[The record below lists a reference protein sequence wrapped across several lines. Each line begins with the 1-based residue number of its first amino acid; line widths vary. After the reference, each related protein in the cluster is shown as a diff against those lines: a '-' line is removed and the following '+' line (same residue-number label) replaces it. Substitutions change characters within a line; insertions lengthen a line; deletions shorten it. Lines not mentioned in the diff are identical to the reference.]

1 MNDISISSTATFPR
15 RTQRYNSAMEHEN
28 RDLRGVVAALR
39 QRIGQEEQ
47 AARERAGQMLVLRQ
61 ANQHLV
67 LAAFTAEDL
76 HAAAELTNERQT
88 VFLSMLA
95 HELRNPIA
103 AISFA
108 NTVMRGLEI
117 DNAKLDKLLDIVARQ
132 SNHLVRLV
140 DDLLD
145 VSRLRTGKLTLQF
158 HDGTLAEILEGAIMT
173 AQPVINQREQA
184 VRMELPAADVKLH
197 ADHVRLA
204 QLFSNLLVNASKFS
218 PPHSTLYIGAAVQG
232 PFVAVTVR
240 DEGKGIAI
248 EDMDRMFELFEQ
260 GPDESGH
267 TLSGGL
273 GIGLSLVRSIAVMHG
288 GSVSVTSAGA
298 GQGSEFTVLLPL
310 PATDA
315 DPRSMSLP
323 DAGVDLDVLM
333 KG

>member
-1 MNDISISSTATFPR
+1 MNDTSISMTAPLPR
-15 RTQRYNSAMEHEN
+15 RTQRYNSAMEQEN
-28 RDLRGVVAALR
+28 RQLRGVIAALR
-39 QRIGQEEQ
+39 QRIALEEQ
-47 AARERAGQMLVLRQ
+47 AARERAGQLLVLRQ

-76 HAAAELTNERQT
+76 HAEAALTNERQT

-103 AISFA
+103 AITFA
-108 NTVMRGLEI
+108 NTVMRGLHI
-117 DNAKLDKLLDIVARQ
+117 NNGKLGKLLDIVGRQ
-132 SNHLVRLV
+132 SSHLVRLV

-158 HDGTLAEILEGAIMT
+158 HEGMLADILEGAIMS
-173 AQPVINQREQA
+173 AQPVISQRGQT
-184 VRMELPAADVKLH
+184 VRVALPSADVKLN

-218 PPHSTLYIGAAVQG
+218 PPHSTLHIGAAVQG
-232 PFVAVTVR
+232 PFVAVSIR
-240 DEGKGIAI
+240 DEGKGIKI
-248 EDMDRMFELFEQ
+248 EDMERMFELFEQ

-288 GSVSVTSAGA
+288 GSVSVTSAGP
-298 GQGSEFTVLLPL
+298 GQGCEFTVLLPL
-310 PATDA
+310 PTD
-315 DPRSMSLP
+315 
-323 DAGVDLDVLM
+323 DAEPGAVTSEHEGIDLNVLK

>member
-1 MNDISISSTATFPR
+1 MNDTSLSMSAPHAR
-15 RTQRYNSAMEHEN
+15 RTLRFNNAMEQEN
-28 RDLRGVVAALR
+28 RDLRGVIAALR
-39 QRIGQEEQ
+39 QRIAQEEQ

-67 LAAFTAEDL
+67 LAAFTAGDL
-76 HAAAELTNERQT
+76 HAEAELTNERQT

-103 AISFA
+103 AITFA
-108 NTVMRGLEI
+108 NSVIRGLHI
-117 DNAKLDKLLDIVARQ
+117 DNEKLDRLLDIVARQ
-132 SNHLVRLV
+132 SSHLVRLV

-173 AQPVINQREQA
+173 AQPVINQREQT
-184 VRMELPAADVKLH
+184 VRMALPDADVQLH

-218 PPHSTLYIGAAVQG
+218 PPHSTLYIGAVLQG
-232 PFVAVTVR
+232 TFVAVTVR
-240 DEGKGIAI
+240 DEGKGIKI
-248 EDMDRMFELFEQ
+248 EDMERMFELFEQ

-288 GSVSVTSAGA
+288 GSVSVTSTGP
-298 GQGSEFTVLLPL
+298 GQGCEFTVLLPL

-315 DPRSMSLP
+315 EPGSALS
-323 DAGVDLDVLM
+323 
-333 KG
+333 

>member
-1 MNDISISSTATFPR
+1 MNDTGLSMTAPLPR
-15 RTQRYNSAMEHEN
+15 RTQRYNSAMEQEN
-28 RDLRGVVAALR
+28 RNLRGVVAALR

-47 AARERAGQMLVLRQ
+47 AARERAGQLLVLRQ
-61 ANQHLV
+61 ANQNLV
-67 LAAFTAEDL
+67 LAAFSAEDL

-103 AISFA
+103 AITFA
-108 NTVMRGLEI
+108 NSVMRGLEI

-132 SNHLVRLV
+132 STHLVRLV

-145 VSRLRTGKLTLQF
+145 VSRLRTGKLTLRF

-173 AQPVINQREQA
+173 AQPVINQRQQT
-184 VRMELPAADVKLH
+184 VRMALPAADVKLH

-218 PPHSTLYIGAAVQG
+218 PPHTTLYIGATVNAPYVS
-232 PFVAVTVR
+232 VTVR

-248 EDMDRMFELFEQ
+248 EDIDRMFELFEQ

-273 GIGLSLVRSIAVMHG
+273 GIGLSLVRSIAIMHG
-288 GSVSVTSAGA
+288 GSVSVASAGT

-310 PATDA
+310 PATDEE
-315 DPRSMSLP
+315 P
-323 DAGVDLDVLM
+323 G
-333 KG
+333 